1 MVLLSRVFSTHTDA
15 VGTALLL
22 RMQSEDQRSWSVTG
36 FILAKLVFRKLL
48 KGAAMKA
55 SLFADSVSV
64 VLITKQ
70 Q

>member
-15 VGTALLL
+15 VGTAFLL
-22 RMQSEDQRSWSVTG
+22 RMQSDDRRSCSVTG
-36 FILAKLVFRKLL
+36 FILAKLVFQKLL
-48 KGAAMKA
+48 KGATMKA
-55 SLFADSVSV
+55 SLLTDSVSV

>member
-1 MVLLSRVFSTHTDA
+1 M
-15 VGTALLL
+15 
-22 RMQSEDQRSWSVTG
+22 TG
-36 FILAKLVFRKLL
+36 FILAKLVFWKLL